1 MIEVKNFS
9 CFDESE
15 NRLITNAS
23 FTIHPRDR
31 VCILSSHQERATIL
45 CHALAGTL
53 KRTYP
58 AHTSDGVITFRE
70 RSVFEIEP
78 HDRTEKIA
86 YVPPNADLLIS
97 GVKETVFGEIA
108 LSLELSG
115 MQPGQ
120 ICEKVMAMLKKL
132 DIEKLAGRDPDELSG
147 GERHKIA
154 LASMIVR
161 EPVVLILDNPTM
173 FLDVTGVQ
181 NLFTILRHYEGSII
195 IADQNPYAWASFA
208 SRFIVI
214 QQNNVLLFESP
225 RDFIQAID
233 SEKIKCDLPA
243 WIELYRQVRH
253 TLQLSDL
260 PSTLTSKKYIRRIA
274 GAMR

>member
-1 MIEVKNFS
+1 MIDVRNFS
-9 CFDESE
+9 CFDEPE
-15 NRLITNAS
+15 NPLITNAS

-70 RSVFEIEP
+70 KSVFAIES

-108 LSLELSG
+108 LSLELAG
-115 MQPGQ
+115 MQPEQ
-120 ICEKVMAMLKKL
+120 IREKVMSMLKKL

-161 EPVVLILDNPTM
+161 EPAVLILDNPTM
-173 FLDVTGVQ
+173 FLDVSGVK
-181 NLFTILRHYEGSII
+181 NLLTILRHYAGSII
-195 IADQNPYAWASFA
+195 IADPNPYAWASFA

-214 QQNNVLLFESP
+214 QKNNVLFFDSP
-225 RDFIQAID
+225 QDFIQAID
-233 SEKIKCDLPA
+233 SEKIKCELPA
-243 WIELYRQVRH
+243 WIELYRHVRQ
-253 TLQLSDL
+253 TLQSSDV
-260 PSTLTSKKYIRRIA
+260 PSTLTSRFYIRRIA
-274 GAMR
+274 GAIR